1 MRSHISSYI
10 TLSTCWKVMRALVKC
25 FETLRGSEDLFFQ
38 VALEKDVLNSS
49 DYMILLMFG
58 QPVKVS
64 H

>member
-1 MRSHISSYI
+1 
-10 TLSTCWKVMRALVKC
+10 MRALVKC

-58 QPVKVS
+58 QPVEVS